1 MSLEKVNRVRLSP
14 STLENLRETNGF
26 EPETLYVVSAD
37 EYNETGVVVTPYGGG
52 AYYYDTEADALE
64 EHGWI

>member
-1 MSLEKVNRVRLSP
+1 M
-14 STLENLRETNGF
+14 LENLRETNGF

-37 EYNETGVVVTPYGGG
+37 EYYETGVVVTPDGGG